1 MSWYSFDDA
10 KNLIKRAW
18 NSITGSETDNKT
30 NASKTK
36 PSQTTKKPTSIIR
49 PQGETVGTVGDEV
62 VITGNKKQEAK
73 PEQTKTATTKVKT
86 TNTKT
91 KVSATTKKTQTK
103 PSQQKVTIN
112 DIKEIINSIND
123 KCKKLGITLEEA
135 KQYINEQLGASLD
148 KDKIKDIAT
157 RFKMLC
163 CIDAALT
170 MQLMYKSKDNVASD
184 IDAGEFIK
192 LVSENYY
199 NVITNGGISDIKVF
213 QKNIDNV
220 LNNAYKQYI
229 NASTQ
234 EEKAAILDN
243 ARKAIINNIDNEYE
257 TKQKGKSKSEI
268 AKLEKEKQCRLIASE
283 RAAQLGFNLKV
294 SPKDRKFGIYLRSGA
309 NFSEAQEY
317 AKAATD
323 NKTRVIIAD
332 SLNHNFDIKVLEL
345 KSKFGDSISADEYG
359 KAIALN
365 MQDMSLDAATQFETD
380 AYEYKQ
386 KVLNGEIDA
395 PWMSEEHLTAESVAI
410 GVGITNNRNMS
421 TVEKAELLN
430 TWDKHAREFGDYY
443 DVKESFNNKY
453 NNEPNENITNSY
465 NNVKKVLLEKFDN
478 NIERVPRA
486 WKKRKK
492 ENIDIKPKASEATL
506 KEELKSKSVADIQ
519 KTYNNTIGEIAKIVL
534 SNDIEYKHRVDDIL
548 DYLKAYSGTDIG
560 LMVTGCSTRTIS
572 KIIQTFPEKANDILD
587 VVAPTMCFAGKKAVE
602 QIVDKGEENAAA

>member
-18 NSITGSETDNKT
+18 NSITGSDTENKT

-73 PEQTKTATTKVKT
+73 PEQTKTTATKAKT

-91 KVSATTKKTQTK
+91 KASVTTKQTQTK
-103 PSQQKVTIN
+103 HFEQKVTIN
-112 DIKEIINSIND
+112 DIKEIVKSIND

-148 KDKIKDIAT
+148 KDKIRDIAT
-157 RFKMLC
+157 RFKMLS

-199 NVITNGGISDIKVF
+199 NVITNGGISDIKTF

-243 ARKAIINNIDNEYE
+243 ARKAIINNIDNEYK

-268 AKLEKEKQCRLIASE
+268 AKLEKEKQLRLVASE

-332 SLNHNFDIKVLEL
+332 SLNHDFDIKVLEL

-453 NNEPNENITNSY
+453 NNEPNENITNCY
-465 NNVKKVLLEKFDN
+465 NNVKKILLEKFDN

-519 KTYNNTIGEIAKIVL
+519 KTYNNTIAEIAKIVL

>member
-1 MSWYSFDDA
+1 MSWYGFDDA
-10 KNLIKRAW
+10 KNLIKKAW
-18 NSITGSETDNKT
+18 NSITGSETENKT

-36 PSQTTKKPTSIIR
+36 PSTTTKQPTSVIR
-49 PQGETVGTVGDEV
+49 PKGETVGTVGDEV
-62 VITGNKKQEAK
+62 VITSNKKQK
-73 PEQTKTATTKVKT
+73 TKTEQTKTTATKAKT

-91 KVSATTKKTQTK
+91 KTSVTTKQTQTK
-103 PSQQKVTIN
+103 HFEQKVTIN
-112 DIKEIINSIND
+112 DIKEIVKSIND

-135 KQYINEQLGASLD
+135 KQHINEQLGASLNSNE
-148 KDKIKDIAT
+148 IKDIAT
-157 RFKMLC
+157 RFRMLS

-170 MQLMYKSKDNVASD
+170 MQLMYKSKDNVSSD
-184 IDAGEFIK
+184 IDAGEFLK

-199 NVITNGGISDIKVF
+199 NVITNGGITDIKEF
-213 QKNIDNV
+213 RKNIDNI
-220 LNNAYKQYI
+220 LNNAYKQYQ
-229 NASTQ
+229 NASTH

-257 TKQKGKSKSEI
+257 TKQKGKNKSEI
-268 AKLEKEKQCRLIASE
+268 VKLEKEKQHRLVASE

-317 AKAATD
+317 AKAAT
-323 NKTRVIIAD
+323 NSETRVLIAD
-332 SLNHNFDIKVLEL
+332 SLNHDFEIKALEL

-395 PWMSEEHLTAESVAI
+395 PWMSEEHLTAESAAI
-410 GVGITNNRNMS
+410 GVGITNNRNIS
-421 TVEKAELLN
+421 TTEKAELLN
-430 TWDKHAREFGDYY
+430 TWDKHAREFSDYSA
-443 DVKESFNNKY
+443 VKENYNTKY
-453 NNEPNENITNSY
+453 NNEQNEQVTNSC
-465 NNVKKVLLEKFDN
+465 NSVKKVLLENFDN
-478 NIERVPRA
+478 DIERLPRV
-486 WKKRKK
+486 WEKRKK
-492 ENIDIKPKASEATL
+492 ENNDIKPKASEATL
-506 KEELKSKSVADIQ
+506 KQELKSKSVADIQ
-519 KTYNNTIGEIAKIVL
+519 KDYNNTMAEIAKIVL

-560 LMVTGCSTRTIS
+560 LMAVGCSTHTIS
-572 KIIQTFPEKANDILD
+572 RIIQTFPEKANDILD

-602 QIVDKGEENAAA
+602 QIVDKGEKHAAA